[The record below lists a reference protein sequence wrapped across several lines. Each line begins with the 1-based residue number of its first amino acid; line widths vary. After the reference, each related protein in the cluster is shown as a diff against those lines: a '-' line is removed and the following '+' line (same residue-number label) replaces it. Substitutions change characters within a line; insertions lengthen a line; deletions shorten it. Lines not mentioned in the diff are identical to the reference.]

1 MPTQKIPVAILGAT
15 GLVGQRLVLRL
26 ADHPWFELV
35 GLAASGRSAGR
46 PYAEAV
52 DWKLPG
58 AVPESVA
65 DRVVVQADPGAVTA
79 PLVLSALDAS
89 VAGEVEEA
97 FAAAG
102 RAVVSN
108 AKNHRMGPDVPLVV
122 PEINADHLALVAAQR
137 ARRGGDGFIVTNPN
151 CSTIAL
157 VLALAP
163 LHAAAHV
170 RRAVVST
177 MQASSG
183 AGYPGV
189 PSLDL
194 IDNMIPYIGGEQ
206 DKIETEPRK
215 ILGRC
220 DGSRVEFA
228 PVTVS
233 AQVHRVP
240 VLDGHMISV
249 NLETEWTLTPDDACA
264 LLAAYRGEPQEKRL
278 PSAPEQPIV
287 VDMRKDRPQPRLDR
301 DAGRGM
307 AIVVG
312 QVRPCP
318 VLGLHLEVLG
328 HNTERGAA
336 GGTLLVAELLAG
348 RGLVPGFAAGPG
360 PGPGSGPGPGA
371 GAERAP

>member
-1 MPTQKIPVAILGAT
+1 MPNTKIPVAVLGAT
-15 GLVGQRLVLRL
+15 GLVGQRLVARL
-26 ADHPWFELV
+26 ADHPWFQLAE
-35 GLAASGRSAGR
+35 LAASGRSAGR

-52 DWKLPG
+52 DWKLPL
-58 AVPESVA
+58 AVPEAAA
-65 DRVVVQADPGAVTA
+65 DIVIAHSDPAAVTA
-79 PLVLSALDAS
+79 PLTLSALDAT
-89 VAGEVEEA
+89 VAGEIEEA
-97 FAAAG
+97 FASAG

-108 AKNHRMGPDVPLVV
+108 AKNHRMVPDVPLVV
-122 PEINADHLALVAAQR
+122 PEINADHLALIPTQR
-137 ARRGGDGFIVTNPN
+137 ARRGGDGFIATNPN

-163 LHAAAHV
+163 LHSAAHI

-194 IDNMIPYIGGEQ
+194 IDNMIPFISGEQ
-206 DKIETEPRK
+206 DKIESEPRK

-220 DGSRVEFA
+220 DGTRIEFA
-228 PVTVS
+228 PVIVS

-249 NLETEWTLTPDDACA
+249 NLETEWTLTPEDACA
-264 LLAAYRGEPQEKRL
+264 LLAAFRGEPQEKRL

-287 VDMRKDRPQPRLDR
+287 VDMRRDRPQPRLDR

-307 AIVVG
+307 SIVVG
-312 QVRPCP
+312 QVRACP
-318 VLGLHLEVLG
+318 VLGLHIEVLG

-348 RGLVPGFAAGPG
+348 RGLVPGFAG
-360 PGPGSGPGPGA
+360 GA
-371 GAERAP
+371 GTERRP

>member
-1 MPTQKIPVAILGAT
+1 MPSSRIPVAILGAT
-15 GLVGQRLVLRL
+15 GLVGQRLVVRL

-35 GLAASGRSAGR
+35 AVAASGRSAGR

-52 DWKLPG
+52 EWKLPG

-65 DRVVVQADPGAVTA
+65 DLVVVNTDPGGVRA

-89 VAGEVEEA
+89 VAGEIEDA
-97 FAAAG
+97 FAATG

-108 AKNHRMGPDVPLVV
+108 ARNHRMAPDVPLVV
-122 PEINADHLALVAAQR
+122 PEINADHLALVAAQQ
-137 ARRGGDGFIVTNPN
+137 ARRGGEGFIVTNPN

-163 LHAAAHV
+163 LHAAARV

-206 DKIETEPRK
+206 DKVETEPRK
-215 ILGRC
+215 ILGSC
-220 DGSRVEFA
+220 DGARVEFA
-228 PVTVS
+228 PVVVS

-264 LLAAYRGEPQEKRL
+264 LLAAFRGEPQEKQL

-348 RGLVPGFAAGPG
+348 RGLVPGYPG
-360 PGPGSGPGPGA
+360 GA
-371 GAERAP
+371 GAGPRR